1 MKDDFA
7 LSKEVIP
14 KTERK
19 VSIIKSIFKPKERKH
34 NIPNYNGS
42 SLFDTKLYRVGD
54 VVKLN
59 SIYYESNTWKLN
71 NLSEREFDRLVATMN
86 RYPNMIVEVRS
97 HTDSRGNADV
107 NAALSRRR
115 VNEVVKYLERRKIDS
130 RRIKGLGMGESQ
142 PINKCGDG
150 MQCTEAEYQQN
161 RRTEFKV
168 LQIEKIF

>member
-1 MKDDFA
+1 
-7 LSKEVIP
+7 
-14 KTERK
+14 
-19 VSIIKSIFKPKERKH
+19 
-34 NIPNYNGS
+34 
-42 SLFDTKLYRVGD
+42 
-54 VVKLN
+54 
-59 SIYYESNTWKLN
+59 
-71 NLSEREFDRLVATMN
+71 LVATMN